1 MSVLL
6 GILILLAVVVWV
18 LTAVDILRRHYS
30 GWTTFGW
37 LLLILVL
44 PFLGSAIYWMLR
56 KPTAEEVEGQRLAE
70 ADMRHDAA
78 SRPFDSTGT
87 RL

>member
-1 MSVLL
+1 MSVIL
-6 GILILLAVVVWV
+6 GILVLLAAIVWV
-18 LTAVDILRRHYS
+18 FTAVDIFRRHYS

-37 LLLILVL
+37 LVLILVL
-44 PFLGSAIYWMLR
+44 PFLGSAIYWLLR

-70 ADMRHDAA
+70 ADRRHDAA
-78 SRPFDSTGT
+78 SRPFDSTQT

>member
-1 MSVLL
+1 MSVIL
-6 GILILLAVVVWV
+6 GILVLLAAIVWV
-18 LTAVDILRRHYS
+18 FTAVDIFRRHYS

-37 LLLILVL
+37 LVLILVL
-44 PFLGSAIYWMLR
+44 PFLGALIYWMLR

-70 ADMRHDAA
+70 ADMRHDSA
-78 SRPFDSTGT
+78 SQPFDSTRT